1 MQVKDVLKGT
11 AEECSITLKD
21 ADQLVKT
28 SGLKKGFRE
37 QSNKPEYDESDAMRV
52 E

>member
-11 AEECSITLKD
+11 DEECRITLKD

-28 SGLKKGFRE
+28 SGLERDFVNNLISQNMMK
-37 QSNKPEYDESDAMRV
+37 AMT
-52 E
+52 